1 MASTETSGLRKAAM
15 LTLLIGQEN
24 TSKLFQ
30 ELTEDEVEAIAQE
43 VTSLQGIPPE
53 MGESVLDEFHQMWTA
68 ADYIARGGPDVA
80 RQFLVKAFGPDE
92 AKKIV
97 ERLVKTSES
106 TFVFSV
112 LNRADPQH
120 LSKFILSENP
130 QTIAL
135 ILAHLKPSGA
145 AELVGLLPEPM
156 RPDVVRR
163 MANLDDI
170 SPDVIGRIS
179 SVLEERLRVLGGA
192 THESY
197 GGVRAVAELL
207 NRLDRS
213 MSQSVLGGI
222 EGENPDLAVA
232 IRNLMFVFED
242 LLHVEDQ
249 SIREIVSRA
258 DKKALTLA
266 LKGASEEIR
275 QKFLKNMSS
284 RAADMIKEEMEVLGA
299 VRLKDVERAQSDIVS
314 IARKLEEEGLLV
326 TGAAGGEAYVV

>member
-1 MASTETSGLRKAAM
+1 M

-24 TSKLFQ
+24 ATKIFQ
-30 ELTEDEVEAIAQE
+30 ELTPNEVEAIAQE
-43 VTSLQGIPPE
+43 VTTLQGVPAE
-53 MGESVLDEFHQMWTA
+53 TGEAVLNEFHNMWTA

-106 TFVFSV
+106 SFVFTV

-135 ILAHLKPSGA
+135 ILAHLKPTGA
-145 AELVGLLPEPM
+145 AELVGLLPEQI
-156 RPDVVRR
+156 RPEVLRR

-170 SPDVIGRIS
+170 SPEVIGRIS
-179 SVLEERLRVLGGA
+179 SVIEERLRVLGGA
-192 THESY
+192 THESA

-222 EGENPDLAVA
+222 EGENADLAVA

-242 LLHVEDQ
+242 LLHVEDS

-258 DKKALTLA
+258 DKKALTMA
-266 LKGASEEIR
+266 LKGSTEEIR
-275 QKFLKNMSS
+275 SKFLKNMST
-284 RAADMIKEEMEVLGA
+284 RAADMIREEMEVLGA
-299 VRLKDVERAQSDIVS
+299 VRLRDVERAQQDVVA